1 MPVEEPLDR
10 EVDVLRR
17 AIELLQK
24 RLPPGWSSTTTEQV
38 AIAGYQVD
46 ALVQVTGP
54 DGRSA
59 LFAVEARRVLVPR
72 DLGTVVERLRSIP
85 VPDYPSV
92 YPLVIARYLS
102 ASAQAWLAERNV
114 SYIDAT
120 GNMRVTLESPGLYLR
135 DVGASG
141 DPWRGP
147 GRPRGTLHGPPAAKV
162 VRALADFRPPISML
176 DLIDLSKA
184 STGAT
189 YRVVE
194 FLEQEDLVLRS
205 SRGPITEIA
214 WRKLLERWSKDYSF
228 QGNNTVYKYLQPRGM
243 TSLLKRL
250 EGVTDTR
257 YVVTGSLAAHQWAPY
272 APAHLGL
279 LYVDN
284 PKLLADAA
292 DLRPVDAGAN
302 TLLATGDYDVVFQRA
317 KMFDG
322 VTMAAPSQVAVDL
335 LTSPGRGPAEAEY
348 LLDWME
354 HHENQWRRR
363 SPQSRP

>member
-17 AIELLQK
+17 AIELLQE
-24 RLPPGWSSTTTEQV
+24 RLPPRWSSTATEQV
-38 AIAGYQVD
+38 TIAGHQLD
-46 ALVQVTGP
+46 ALVGLTSP
-54 DGRSA
+54 DGKSA
-59 LFAVEARRVLVPR
+59 LFAAEARRVLVPR
-72 DLGTVVERLRSIP
+72 DLGTLVERLRSIP
-85 VPDYPSV
+85 GPDYPPI

-102 ASAQAWLAERNV
+102 PSAQAWLAERNV

-120 GNMRVTLESPGLYLR
+120 GNMRITLESPGLYLH

-176 DLIDLSKA
+176 ELIDASKA

-194 FLEQEDLVLRS
+194 FLEQEDLVHRS
-205 SRGPITEIA
+205 PRGPITEVA

-228 QGNNTVYKYLQPRGM
+228 QGNNTVFKYLQPRGM
-243 TSLLKRL
+243 ASLLERL
-250 EGVTDTR
+250 KVTNTR

-272 APAHLGL
+272 APAHLAM

-284 PKLLADAA
+284 PKLLADSA
-292 DLRPVDAGAN
+292 DLRPVDTGAN
-302 TLLATGDYDVVFQRA
+302 TLLATGDYDVVFKRA
-317 KMFDG
+317 KKFDG

-348 LLDWME
+348 LLHWME
-354 HHENQWRRR
+354 DHEYEWRR
-363 SPQSRP
+363 